1 MIDHLRAQ
9 ARLPERQLAI
19 AEAALQTGGA
29 TLEQALLEAG
39 VDAEQI
45 VQISQMVAEAQR
57 MDEPRSG
64 ERHASGSGGR
74 HRAEEAPA
82 EPSVDDLIARLM
94 DITPRFELQGEI
106 ARGAMGRI
114 LAAWDLHLGRPVAIK
129 VLRKTAARDLDRVR
143 FLEEA
148 QVTGQLAHPSVMPVY
163 ELGRLRGQVAFVMKR
178 VEGQSLKTII
188 GDLRQGET
196 QPFGR
201 MRLLNIF
208 HQLCMAVAFAHTRG
222 VVHRDLKPSNVMVG
236 DFGEVVLLD
245 WGLCKIIREGTRST
259 RSTSERWR
267 TVHGQII
274 GTPAY
279 MAPEQAMGMIDQVDE
294 RTDVYGLGAILYHLV
309 TLRPPFS
316 GKTNREIVQRV
327 LREAVVPLRE
337 RAPELDIDPEL
348 EAICMRCLA
357 RDQADRFP
365 NAKALADRITAYL
378 EAPKERPGPV
388 DVSAH
393 LSAGQVA
400 VARLQSLLEDIA
412 LAQDAVETEE
422 GRLGST
428 DPPER
433 KRALWAAEDR
443 LRALHI
449 DYADAFGTAVAAL
462 TRTIALSPQH
472 AVARQ
477 LLTDLFIARHETAT
491 ARQDHGRAAY
501 YRRMVAEH
509 DDGRY
514 AALVSGQGSVHL
526 DISPPG
532 ARVEVVRLVE
542 SDRRLVAGPVQD
554 RGVAPL
560 ALDRL
565 SAGVYRITLE
575 APGHHPL
582 VSPLLVQAGRSTRMR
597 LRMLPTGSVPAGFVH
612 IPAGTFRYGSPRSDL
627 VGPAEHAL
635 PDFLITRAPVT
646 VAEYLAFLD
655 AVVQR
660 EPEEARRRVP
670 RGFDGVAP
678 AWRLGPEGQFRLPDG
693 EGWRADLPVVGI
705 RLDDARAYAR
715 WRSQREGLALRLPF
729 EEEWEKAARGTE
741 GRSFSWGHEW
751 DAGYAAGPEVWRGH
765 LPPPVGYAEA
775 DRSAYGVIDLV
786 GGVREWTSSVEAGAG
801 ARVIVRGGSFLTGGI
816 QGRPLWNREVLHPD
830 RTAMDLGFRL
840 VREL

>member
-188 GDLRQGET
+188 GDLRQGRRSPSAGCASPQHLPPAYGGGLRST
-196 QPFGR
+196 PAASSTARSQAFQRHGR
-201 MRLLNIF
+201 RLP
-208 HQLCMAVAFAHTRG
+208 AR
-222 VVHRDLKPSNVMVG
+222 S
-236 DFGEVVLLD
+236 LLD
-245 WGLCKIIREGTRST
+245 WGLCKALSEGTPLHLLHQRALAHGPRPDHRHRRPTWPRAGHGHDRPCGRADGRLRAGRHPVPPGSRCGRPSRARSARSAAGAARGGGAAARARPRARHRPRAEPSACAASPGT
-259 RSTSERWR
+259 RPTAS
-267 TVHGQII
+267 
-274 GTPAY
+274 
-279 MAPEQAMGMIDQVDE
+279 
-294 RTDVYGLGAILYHLV
+294 
-309 TLRPPFS
+309 
-316 GKTNREIVQRV
+316 
-327 LREAVVPLRE
+327 
-337 RAPELDIDPEL
+337 
-348 EAICMRCLA
+348 
-357 RDQADRFP
+357 
-365 NAKALADRITAYL
+365 NAKALADRITAY
-378 EAPKERPGPV
+378 PRPQG
-388 DVSAH
+388 A
-393 LSAGQVA
+393 AGA
-400 VARLQSLLEDIA
+400 G
-412 LAQDAVETEE
+412 
-422 GRLGST
+422 GRLG
-428 DPPER
+428 PPQRRPGRGRPPAESSGR
-433 KRALWAAEDR
+433 HRAGPGRRRRRRAASAAPIP
-443 LRALHI
+443 RAQAGALGGRRSLCGLLHI

-462 TRTIALSPQH
+462 TRTIALSSP
-472 AVARQ
+472 
-477 LLTDLFIARHETAT
+477 AT
-491 ARQDHGRAAY
+491 PSPGSSSPTSSPGTRRPPLRQDHGRAAY
-501 YRRMVAEH
+501 YRRAWWPSTTTA
-509 DDGRY
+509 GTPPSR
-514 AALVSGQGSVHL
+514 AARAACTSTSR
-526 DISPPG
+526 PPG

-542 SDRRLVAGPVQD
+542 HGPPPVAGPVHD

-560 ALDRL
+560 ALDVAVGGGL
-565 SAGVYRITLE
+565 PGITLE